1 MEEEVCVVIAA
12 FRPER
17 SLLHL
22 AQEIQ
27 AEESIVAVVD
37 DGSPCA
43 YDDIFRSLPENVI
56 VRRHAR
62 NAGIARSLN
71 EGLHIATKRSVPWLL
86 TLDQD
91 STPGTEMLTT
101 LLTATRRRAGAAV
114 GAIAPG
120 TVRIAGQ
127 CLSYPITPRHG
138 LLTTHEVLQS
148 GTLWN
153 VAALNEVG
161 GFDEGLC
168 MDAVDAGACLA
179 LRQQDYVIGVCPE
192 AEIDHHWGDARWI
205 RAFGRDIAVTNHSSE
220 RRTTMVRNRLRLA
233 PAEFRQSPVHAFRT
247 LRRVAVSSALAVT
260 VESHPW
266 NKAKAAMRG
275 VWQARG
281 R

>member
-1 MEEEVCVVIAA
+1 M
-12 FRPER
+12 
-17 SLLHL
+17 L
-22 AQEIQ
+22 AET
-27 AEESIVAVVD
+27 SIVAVID
-37 DGSPCA
+37 DGSPCT
-43 YDDIFRSLPENVI
+43 YDDIFRSLPESVI
-56 VRRHAR
+56 VRRHAE

-71 EGLHIATKRSVPWLL
+71 EGLRIGTKHSVPWLL

-91 STPGTEMLTT
+91 SVPGSDMVSALVA
-101 LLTATRRRAGAAV
+101 ATQQQTGAVV

-120 TVRIAGQ
+120 IVRIAGQ
-127 CLSYPITPRHG
+127 ALSYPMTTRHG

-153 VAALNEVG
+153 VAALNDVG
-161 GFDEGLC
+161 GFDEALS

-179 LRQQDYVIGVCPE
+179 LRQQDYLIGVCPE

-205 RAFGRDIAVTNHSSE
+205 RAFGRAIAVTNHSSE

-266 NKAKAAMRG
+266 DKAKAAMRG
-275 VWQARG
+275 IWQARG